1 MVSVMLR
8 FGNIVSRSR
17 FWGESIFSVIF
28 DLSCLGCLNVSCPEF
43 PTEVAGESQDSTS
56 VGPSSYRIS
65 LSKWVRENWW
75 PVLGLISACVLTY
88 APVIQFEF
96 INWDDPW
103 YILNNDI
110 IKSWHPANLYA
121 VATQSVA
128 RNFAPLTIFT
138 FLVEHTLWGLWA
150 GGYHLTNLLLHII
163 NALLV
168 FALIKRLSRSAL
180 AAWTIALI
188 FAVHPVQVETVAWI
202 SSRKTLLSATFMLA
216 SCLCW
221 LRTERTAH
229 HEKWGII
236 WLVCGLLSKAATVVI
251 PPIVVAYDVLIARKK
266 FSESIARQIVPMFFS
281 VMLILITMS
290 AQTTIVGGVR
300 GHIGASKL
308 WIIAIDATI
317 LWRYVAMSFWPQD
330 LCVLYDPATTGIA
343 HWITLSLIT
352 WGAIAFA
359 AYKFRDRYPMP
370 AFCLATWLLL
380 LFPVLNFFP
389 ITTLMND
396 RYLYLPLIPFFGGVL
411 ALAGIAFK
419 SPRLQ
424 GFTNQ
429 VQRPAVALSAAV
441 VLSAM
446 TCGFFCL
453 RTQSYLPTFS
463 NPVALWSHARQTTP
477 SLPVIHI
484 QWAMTLHDEG
494 YRDDAIRVLES
505 ALSLN
510 PDKGDRERIEQ
521 KITEWSLS
529 S

>member
-1 MVSVMLR
+1 MGSSERQSISQSLSL
-8 FGNIVSRSR
+8 NIASIVSSENTVTQEDHSARSTGQNW
-17 FWGESIFSVIF
+17 FIEYWQGVK
-28 DLSCLGCLNVSCPEF
+28 NWVS
-43 PTEVAGESQDSTS
+43 AN
-56 VGPSSYRIS
+56 R
-65 LSKWVRENWW
+65 W
-75 PVLGLISACVLTY
+75 PVVGIVLACLLTY
-88 APVIQFEF
+88 APVVQFEF

-103 YILNNDI
+103 YIENNDI
-110 IKSWHPANLYA
+110 IKGWHPANLYA

-138 FLVEHTLWGLWA
+138 FLVEHTLWGLWS
-150 GGYHLTNLLLHII
+150 GGYHLTNVLLHVV

-168 FALIKRLSRSAL
+168 FALIKRLSGNAL
-180 AAWTIALI
+180 AAWTIAIL
-188 FAVHPVQVETVAWI
+188 FGLHPVQVETVAWV

-266 FSESIARQIVPMFFS
+266 FSESVARQIVPMFFS

-330 LCVLYDPATTGIA
+330 LCVLYDPATTGIL
-343 HWITLSLIT
+343 HWIALSLIT
-352 WGAIAFA
+352 WGAIAYA
-359 AYKFRDRYPMP
+359 AYKYRERYPLP
-370 AFCLATWLLL
+370 VFCFATWLLL
-380 LFPVLNFFP
+380 LFPVLNIFP

-396 RYLYLPLIPFFGGVL
+396 RYLYLPLVPFFGGVF
-411 ALAGIAFK
+411 ALAGIA
-419 SPRLQ
+419 LQ
-424 GFTNQ
+424 SLPNLDFTTTHKNPL
-429 VQRPAVALSAAV
+429 PAMVTAIVLSAA
-441 VLSAM
+441 A
-446 TCGFFCL
+446 CGFYCL
-453 RTQSYLPTFS
+453 QTQTYLPTFA

-484 QWAMTLHDEG
+484 QWAITLHDEG
-494 YRDDAIRVLES
+494 YRDEAIQTLES
-505 ALSLN
+505 ALLLN
-510 PDKGDRERIEQ
+510 PDDGDRHRIEE
-521 KITEWSLS
+521 KIAEWSQS
-529 S
+529 V